1 MRFFFNPITGQ
12 LNAGP
17 PPEIVYSDT
26 APLYPQKGSR
36 WFDTINLREYVYT
49 GTAWVES
56 GVGPAGAKGDTG
68 DKGDKGDKG
77 DVGGVGPAGAAAT
90 VTVGVVTTGAAGT
103 SATVSNS
110 GTSDAA
116 VLDFTIP
123 KGEKGDKGDTGA
135 DGPQGNQGL
144 KGDDG
149 ASIYLKGVVATPT
162 DLASISLKSTGDMYV
177 VQSDGSGYVWDGANW
192 INVGQIRGPK
202 GETGAQGPAGPAPTG
217 TGVVVV
223 NNGVVGAPV
232 GYGTANVASTI
243 VQRDAAGDFTAG
255 TITGTFNG
263 NVTGSVTGNV
273 AGNANTATKLATAR
287 SINVD
292 GDVTGTAQ
300 DFDGTAAITIPTA
313 IAAGVIVNADIN
325 DNAQIADTKL
335 ATIATTGKVS
345 NSATTATS
353 ANVNSAIVARDAN
366 GNFTATT
373 ITAALSGNATTASS
387 AAKLTTPRKINGVDF
402 DGTSDITITSSV
414 SSGSLL
420 SAFIGSRIFI
430 H

>member
-1 MRFFFNPITGQ
+1 MRFFFNPTTSQ

-17 PPEIVYSDT
+17 DPEIIYSDV
-26 APLYPQKGSR
+26 APLYPRKGSR
-36 WFDTINLREYVYT
+36 WFDTLNLHEYVYT
-49 GTAWVES
+49 GAAWVEV

-68 DKGDKGDKG
+68 DKGDNGDKG
-77 DVGGVGPAGAAAT
+77 DVGGPGPAGAAAT
-90 VTVGVVTTGAAGT
+90 LTIGTVTAGPISVV
-103 SATVSNS
+103 NS
-110 GTSDAA
+110 GTLNAA

-123 KGEKGDKGDTGA
+123 QGIKGDTGA
-135 DGPQGNQGL
+135 IGPDGPQGQQGL

-149 ASIYLKGVVATPT
+149 ASIYLKGAVATPA
-162 DLASISLKSTGDMYV
+162 DLVSISLKSPGDLYV
-177 VQSDGSGYVWDGANW
+177 VQSDGRGYVWDGSDW
-192 INVGQIRGPK
+192 VDVGQIRGPK
-202 GETGAQGPAGPAPTG
+202 GDSGTQGPAGPAPAG
-217 TGVVVV
+217 TGAVVV
-223 NNGVVGAPV
+223 NNGVVGTPV
-232 GYGTANVASTI
+232 GYGTANVANTL
-243 VQRDAAGDFTAG
+243 VQRDAAGDFAAG

-273 AGNANTATKLATAR
+273 SGNASTASKLASAQM
-287 SINVD
+287 INVS

-300 DFDGTAAITIPTA
+300 SFDGSTAITIPTA
-313 IAAGVIVNADIN
+313 IAAGAIVDADIN

-387 AAKLTTPRKINGVDF
+387 AAKLTTARKINGVDF

>member
-1 MRFFFNPITGQ
+1 M
-12 LNAGP
+12 
-17 PPEIVYSDT
+17 
-26 APLYPQKGSR
+26 
-36 WFDTINLREYVYT
+36 
-49 GTAWVES
+49 
-56 GVGPAGAKGDTG
+56 
-68 DKGDKGDKG
+68 
-77 DVGGVGPAGAAAT
+77 
-90 VTVGVVTTGAAGT
+90 
-103 SATVSNS
+103 
-110 GTSDAA
+110 
-116 VLDFTIP
+116 
-123 KGEKGDKGDTGA
+123 
-135 DGPQGNQGL
+135 
-144 KGDDG
+144 
-149 ASIYLKGVVATPT
+149 
-162 DLASISLKSTGDMYV
+162 
-177 VQSDGSGYVWDGANW
+177 
-192 INVGQIRGPK
+192 
-202 GETGAQGPAGPAPTG
+202 
-217 TGVVVV
+217 
-223 NNGVVGAPV
+223 
-232 GYGTANVASTI
+232 
-243 VQRDAAGDFTAG
+243 QRDAAGDFAAG

-273 AGNANTATKLATAR
+273 SGNASTASKLASAQM
-287 SINVD
+287 INVS

-300 DFDGTAAITIPTA
+300 SFDGSTAITIPTA
-313 IAAGVIVNADIN
+313 IAAGAIVDADIN

-387 AAKLTTPRKINGVDF
+387 AAKLTTARKINGVDF